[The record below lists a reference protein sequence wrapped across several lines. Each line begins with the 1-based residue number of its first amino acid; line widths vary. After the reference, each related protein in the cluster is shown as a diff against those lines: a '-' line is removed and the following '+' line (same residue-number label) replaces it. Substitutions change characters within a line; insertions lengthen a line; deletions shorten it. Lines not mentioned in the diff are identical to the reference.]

1 MKLSDIMGHAGL
13 SGYAEVALVLFLG
26 VFVAVSVY
34 TFIPGRGAQLDADA
48 RLPFSRLHDWLFT
61 GGFDIA

>member
-26 VFVAVSVY
+26 VFVAVAVR
-34 TFIPGRGAQLDADA
+34 TFLPGRGAQLDADA
-48 RLPFSRLHDWLFT
+48 RLPFDEATPVGRPT
-61 GGFDIA
+61 PER